1 MKSFREFKES
11 VLDAKRQEMQKDIAT
26 QRVQAKI
33 DTRKNKRSDEVS
45 RRLDQIERELPDDTA
60 DEVIRRLKRGS

>member
-1 MKSFREFKES
+1 MKTFKQFES

-60 DEVIRRLKRGS
+60 AEVIRRLKRGS

>member
-1 MKSFREFKES
+1 MKTFKQFES